1 MIKPYEPLHHKYRP
15 TSFDELVGQDAITST
30 LKQALRSDRISP
42 AYIFSGPRGTGKTSS
57 ARIFAKSLN
66 CLKSEKATTVPC
78 GECELCKG
86 INSGNALDVI
96 EIDAASNTGV
106 ENIRE
111 LIERSRF
118 APAKARWKVYV
129 IDECHMLSTA
139 AFNALLKTLEEPPRQ
154 VVFILATTD
163 PQRVLPTIL
172 SRCMRFDFKR
182 IGVHDLKNHL
192 ISIAKKEEIMI
203 DEEAISLIAKH
214 SEGGLRDAESL
225 LDQVSLLP
233 PPITQSNIIQLIG
246 AVPEEELLQVA
257 KSLTNKDPKSILII
271 CNRLISKGK
280 EPIAILQGIAS
291 ILRDLVVVKVLNES
305 INLCN
310 ISQENSE
317 SLKEIANSI
326 DLNEVLSIQS
336 KLKGSENFIRNSTQP
351 KLWLEIHLLGML
363 ADEISQEDKRKIQS
377 FNKTN
382 VSNDLN
388 IETINN
394 SPEIIDS
401 TTKKELTN
409 GISTKDEFQEK
420 TNLDETW
427 RKVLAMLELPSTK
440 MLLSQQAKL
449 INLNSSSAEIA
460 ISEKWINMIQS
471 RKNLIEDAFYKA
483 QGSPTKVILIEEKGN
498 FLNNKKDGV
507 ISKKIEEKKEFKV
520 NQKANKND
528 LTDGKQIKTINNLD
542 TNSIDEI
549 AKKFAEFFNGEIVNL
564 ERRNNYTKIQ
574 CDQSFPIL
582 NSYEILTS

>member
-1 MIKPYEPLHHKYRP
+1 MVSTYEPLHHKYRP
-15 TSFDELVGQDAITST
+15 TCFDELVGQDPITAT
-30 LKQALRSDRISP
+30 LKQALTSDRIAP

-78 GECELCKG
+78 GECDLCKG
-86 INSGNALDVI
+86 ISAGNALDVI

-182 IGVHDLKNHL
+182 IGLHDLESHL
-192 ISIAKKEEIMI
+192 ISIAKKEGII
-203 DEEAISLIAKH
+203 INEEAISLIAKH
-214 SEGGLRDAESL
+214 SQGGLRDAESL

-233 PPITQSNIIQLIG
+233 PPITQSNIISLIG
-246 AVPEEELLQVA
+246 AVPEEELIKLA
-257 KSLTNKDPKSILII
+257 KSLTNKDPNSILNI
-271 CNRLISKGK
+271 CNKLINNGK

-291 ILRDLVVVKVLNES
+291 ILRDLVVTKVTN
-305 INLCN
+305 NPNGLCN

-317 SLKEIANSI
+317 RLKEIANSI

-449 INLNSSSAEIA
+449 INLNSNSAEIG
-460 ISEKWINMIQS
+460 ISEKWINMIES

-483 QGSPTKVILIEEKGN
+483 RGSSTKVLLIQQKDNLSNHKKVEKS
-498 FLNNKKDGV
+498 V
-507 ISKKIEEKKEFKV
+507 QKIEPKNQFKIDKEPKKNTTKEDKIES
-520 NQKANKND
+520 Q
-528 LTDGKQIKTINNLD
+528 NNLNV
-542 TNSIDEI
+542 NSIDQK
-549 AKKFAEFFNGEIVNL
+549 AKQFADFFNGEIVSL
-564 ERRNNYTKIQ
+564 E
-574 CDQSFPIL
+574 
-582 NSYEILTS
+582 

>member
-1 MIKPYEPLHHKYRP
+1 MINIYEPLHHKYRP
-15 TSFDELVGQDAITST
+15 TSFDELIGQDPITAT
-30 LKQALRSDRISP
+30 LKQALISNRIAP

-86 INSGNALDVI
+86 INAGNALDVI

-172 SRCMRFDFKR
+172 SRCMRFDFRR
-182 IGVHDLKNHL
+182 IGLQDLESHL
-192 ISIAKKEEIMI
+192 TSIAKKEGILI
-203 DEEAISLIAKH
+203 NKDAISLIAKH
-214 SEGGLRDAESL
+214 SQGGLRDAESL

-233 PPITQSNIIQLIG
+233 PPITQSNIINLIG
-246 AVPEEELLQVA
+246 AVPEEELIILA
-257 KSLTNKDPKSILII
+257 ESLINKDPNSILNI
-271 CNRLISKGK
+271 CNRLINKGK

-291 ILRDLVVVKVLNES
+291 VLRDLVVTKVTNKHTD
-305 INLCN
+305 LCE
-310 ISQENSE
+310 ISQENREALNDLGKSINLDQIL
-317 SLKEIANSI
+317 SL
-326 DLNEVLSIQS
+326 QS
-336 KLKGSENFIRNSTQP
+336 KLKGSENYIRNSNQP

-363 ADEISQEDKRKIQS
+363 SDQDYKQDSRAKESLVRKNISNNYDPKNNTSKTIVSSNKKEKIQEISIQDESQPFED
-377 FNKTN
+377 
-382 VSNDLN
+382 V
-388 IETINN
+388 
-394 SPEIIDS
+394 
-401 TTKKELTN
+401 
-409 GISTKDEFQEK
+409 
-420 TNLDETW
+420 NLDEMW
-427 RKVLAMLELPSTK
+427 KKVIAMLELPSTK

-449 INLNSSSAEIA
+449 INLNSDSAEIA

-483 QGSPTKVILIEEKGN
+483 RGSSTKVLLIQQKDALSNKKNENKTHPKIEQKNQLKIDKEPDRNNFKEEKV
-498 FLNNKKDGV
+498 D
-507 ISKKIEEKKEFKV
+507 SKS
-520 NQKANKND
+520 
-528 LTDGKQIKTINNLD
+528 NLE
-542 TNSIDEI
+542 TNSIDQK
-549 AKKFAEFFNGEIVNL
+549 AKQFADFFNGEIVNL
-564 ERRNNYTKIQ
+564 E
-574 CDQSFPIL
+574 
-582 NSYEILTS
+582 

>member
-66 CLKSEKATTVPC
+66 CLKSEKATTLPC
-78 GECELCKG
+78 GKCELCTG

-106 ENIRE
+106 ENIRD

-203 DEEAISLIAKH
+203 DEEAISLVAKH

-271 CNRLISKGK
+271 CNRLINKGK

-363 ADEISQEDKRKIQS
+363 ADEVSQEDKRKIQS

-528 LTDGKQIKTINNLD
+528 LTDGKQIKTKNNLD
-542 TNSIDEI
+542 TNSIDEK

-564 ERRNNYTKIQ
+564 E
-574 CDQSFPIL
+574 
-582 NSYEILTS
+582 